1 MPLITCSCSY
11 NLSEPDFLG
20 LVREAAAEAQRQ
32 ARLIERRSAAR
43 DHPAL
48 LSLPESL
55 YLKCLI
61 LEAL

>member
-1 MPLITCSCSY
+1 MLVTCSCSY

-20 LVREAAAEAQRQ
+20 IVREAAADAHRQ
-32 ARLIERRSAAR
+32 AKLIERRSAAR

-61 LEAL
+61 LEAR

>member
-1 MPLITCSCSY
+1 
-11 NLSEPDFLG
+11 
-20 LVREAAAEAQRQ
+20 V
-32 ARLIERRSAAR
+32 ERRGAAR

-61 LEAL
+61 LEVL